1 MAKSNKKVH
10 SVNGKNIRRSADG
23 VYSIVWLKYIIHLK

>member
-23 VYSIVWLKYIIHLK
+23 VYSIV